1 MTERRC
7 RVAIIGTGFS
17 GIGTAIRL
25 KQDGIDDLVL
35 FERAAD
41 LGGTW
46 RDNTYPGCACDVPSH
61 LYSFSFAPNP
71 RWGHTYSRQGEIW
84 QYLRDCAERFGILP
98 HIRFGHEVL
107 GATWQEDAQHWRIET
122 SAGIWN
128 AEMLV
133 SGAGILSEPRWP
145 EIPGIDSFAGT
156 AFHSAQWD
164 HAQDLGGRTVAVIGT
179 GASAIQFVPEIQKRV
194 ARLVLFMRTPPWI
207 VPRNDRPL
215 RAWEHRLY
223 GLFPPAQLALRA
235 ISYWYREVLL
245 RGFLKPR
252 DGGFGERLARR
263 HLESQV
269 ADAALRAR
277 LTPSYRMGC
286 KRILIS
292 NDFYPA
298 LQQPNVELV
307 TEPIAA
313 IRPEGVLTANGVLH
327 RVDTLIFG
335 TGFNVTE
342 HPIANRLVGR
352 SGRSLAETWEGSP
365 RAHLGT
371 TVAGFPN
378 LFILLGPN
386 TAIGHTSA
394 LFMIESQIGLIRA
407 ALKTVHALGAKS
419 FEPRAEAQ
427 ASFVAS
433 VDQRMQPTVWSTG
446 GCASWY
452 KDRTGR
458 VAALWPDY
466 TWSFRRRLAHFDT
479 REYRLGA
486 APTSEDQSVIRSTT
500 RWSQIR

>member
-1 MTERRC
+1 MTERHC
-7 RVAIIGTGFS
+7 RVAIIGTGFA

-35 FERAAD
+35 FERASD

-84 QYLRDCAERFGILP
+84 RYLRDCAERFGVLP
-98 HIRFGHEVL
+98 HIRFGHDVL
-107 GATWQEDAQHWRIET
+107 AATWQEAAQCWRIAT
-122 SAGIWN
+122 SAGTWTADI
-128 AEMLV
+128 LV
-133 SGAGILSEPRWP
+133 SGAGILSEPRLP

-156 AFHSAQWD
+156 AFHSAQWN
-164 HAQDLGGRTVAVIGT
+164 HGHELTGRTVAVIGT
-179 GASAIQFVPEIQKRV
+179 GASAIQFVPELQKRV
-194 ARLVLFMRTPPWI
+194 GKLVLFMRTPPWI

-215 RAWEHRLY
+215 RAWEHGLY
-223 GLFPPAQLALRA
+223 RVFPPAQLALRA
-235 ISYWYREVLL
+235 ISYWFRELLL

-252 DGGFGERLARR
+252 DGGYGERLARR
-263 HLESQV
+263 QLESQV
-269 ADAALRAR
+269 ANAALRAR
-277 LTPSYRMGC
+277 LTPHYRMGC

-298 LQQPNVELV
+298 LQQANVDLV
-307 TEPIAA
+307 TDPIAA
-313 IRPEGVLTANGVLH
+313 IRPEGVLTTAGVLH
-327 RVDTLIFG
+327 AVDTIIFG

-342 HPIANRLVGR
+342 HPIAGR
-352 SGRSLAETWEGSP
+352 IFGRAGRSLAATWEGSP
-365 RAHLGT
+365 KAHLGT
-371 TVAGFPN
+371 TVTGFPN

-394 LFMIESQIGLIRA
+394 LFMIESQIGLIRS
-407 ALKTVHALGAKS
+407 ALKTMRALGAKS

-427 ASFVAS
+427 ASFVSS
-433 VDQRMQPTVWSTG
+433 VDRRMQQTVWLTG

-479 REYRLGA
+479 REYQLA
-486 APTSEDQSVIRSTT
+486 
-500 RWSQIR
+500 

>member
-1 MTERRC
+1 MTERHC

-71 RWGHTYSRQGEIW
+71 RWGHTYSRQSEIW

-107 GATWQEDAQHWRIET
+107 GATWQDDAQHWRIET

-164 HAQDLGGRTVAVIGT
+164 HAQDLSGRTVAVIGT

-194 ARLVLFMRTPPWI
+194 AKLVLFMRTPPWI

-215 RAWEHRLY
+215 HAWEHRLY

-235 ISYWYREVLL
+235 TSYWYREALL
-245 RGFLKPR
+245 RGFLRPSE
-252 DGGFGERLARR
+252 GGFGERLAGR

-269 ADAALRAR
+269 ADAALRAK

-307 TEPIAA
+307 TEAIAA
-313 IRPEGVLTANGVLH
+313 IRAGGVVTADGTLH
-327 RVDTLIFG
+327 GVDTIVFG

-342 HPIANRLVGR
+342 HPIAGR
-352 SGRSLAETWEGSP
+352 IFGRTGESLAETWAGSP
-365 RAHLGT
+365 KAHLGT

-394 LFMIESQIGLIRA
+394 LFMVESQIALVRA
-407 ALKTVHALGAKS
+407 ALETMRALGAKS

-427 ASFVAS
+427 ASFVS
-433 VDQRMQPTVWSTG
+433 SIDQRMQHTVWLTG

-479 REYRLGA
+479 REYRLA
-486 APTSEDQSVIRSTT
+486 
-500 RWSQIR
+500 